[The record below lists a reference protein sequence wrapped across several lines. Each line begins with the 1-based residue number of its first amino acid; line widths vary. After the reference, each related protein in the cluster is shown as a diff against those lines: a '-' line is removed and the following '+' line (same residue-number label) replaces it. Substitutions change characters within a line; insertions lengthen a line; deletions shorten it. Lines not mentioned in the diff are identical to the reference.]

1 MKIKKVQLIKF
12 KRFTDLTIDLSDD
25 PKKIIALVGPNGC
38 GKSSVFDAFEDKSRD
53 YRSGNRQPEYLNKI
67 LSSEVNTTNTYNT
80 NDQIKIE
87 TDSGGQVFSKNSFYI
102 RSSYRFTSRIDISQI
117 RKLPD
122 IEDDSNR
129 PQTTIDLD
137 SRMQENYERLIGGF
151 YDEVYDKEKT
161 GKQWA
166 EENMTQLNNILQN
179 VLDIK
184 ISSLGN
190 PVDGKGKLYFD
201 KGESKQF
208 PYELLSSGEKEV
220 IDIVLDLIIKT
231 KIYNNTIFCIDEP
244 ELHLNTAIQRKLL
257 IEIEKL
263 IPDNSQLWIATHSIG
278 FLRALQQELKEKT
291 QIINMGEHE
300 FDEIVELEPI
310 KKTRHDWQKIFQT
323 ALEDITGLVA
333 PKTIIYCEGKITNSL
348 DEKIFN
354 TIFSEKDDCLFVSAT
369 NKNESIK
376 YAGVALTILNKA
388 FNDVDIRNLVDRD
401 NDEKLPNSSP
411 VKVCKLERREFENYL
426 FDFEIIEK
434 AFSSFNK
441 EEYDAIVSDIDND
454 DVKSK
459 IDDLKNKTGETISK
473 KDFKIRLAENITN
486 DTEIYKKLHKIIFE

>member
-1 MKIKKVQLIKF
+1 MRIKKIQLIKF
-12 KRFTDLTIDLSDD
+12 KRFTDLTIDLGES
-25 PKKIIALVGPNGC
+25 PHKIIALVGPNGC

-67 LSSEVNTTNTYNT
+67 FSEENGIANTYNA
-80 NDQIKIE
+80 NEQIKIE
-87 TDSGGQVFSKNSFYI
+87 TTPAGQVFQKNSFYI
-102 RSSYRFTSRIDISQI
+102 RSSYRFTARIDIAQI
-117 RKLPD
+117 RKLPSVE
-122 IEDDSNR
+122 EDGNR

-166 EENMTQLNNILQN
+166 EENMTHLNDILQN

-184 ISSLGN
+184 VSSLGN

-201 KGESKQF
+201 KGVSKHF

-220 IDIVLDLIIKT
+220 VDIVLDLIIKT
-231 KIYNNTIFCIDEP
+231 KTYNDTIFCIDEP

-257 IEIEKL
+257 VEIEKL

-278 FLRALQQELKEKT
+278 FLRALQQELKDKT
-291 QIINMGEHE
+291 QIINMNDHD
-300 FDEIVELEPI
+300 FDKDITLYPI
-310 KKTRHDWQKIFQT
+310 NKTRQDWQNIFQT

-333 PKTIIYCEGKITNSL
+333 PKTIIYCEGKMTNSL

-354 TIFSEKDDCLFVSAT
+354 MIFSEIDDCLFVSAT
-369 NKNESIK
+369 NKSESIK
-376 YAGVALTILNKA
+376 YAGVALTILSKA
-388 FNDVDIRNLVDRD
+388 FDEVKIRNLIDRD
-401 NDEKLPNSSP
+401 DDVSLPKSST
-411 VKVCKLERREFENYL
+411 VKICKLERREFENYL
-426 FDFEIIEK
+426 YDFEIVNK
-434 AFSSFNK
+434 TFSNIT
-441 EEYDAIVSDIDND
+441 EEMYNTIIKDIKND

-459 IDDLKNKTGETISK
+459 ASKFIRKTGKTISE
-473 KDFKIRLAENITN
+473 KDFKVRLSENITS
-486 DTEIYKKLHKIIFE
+486 DTDVYKKLHKIIFE